1 MSADTVD
8 MYRQPPSLSMI
19 ASTAHTPDWTWTDF
33 APGPHHAVPARHL
46 ALPSADQALAYA
58 CSWWAV
64 MLPAWLQRHQLA
76 PQAAGRYTAS
86 FTASPALRERYDDLF
101 DLRPD
106 GQARPYPV
114 LQAHCVATLLQAR
127 VLADLGVN
135 RRHLTLLRHHTRLP
149 LGAATF
155 AATRQQQL
163 DCQLQRLVRVS
174 STEVLALLQT
184 RIADAD
190 GRTVARVDD
199 VFLVRG
205 LSPSEALRAESDDD
219 LRRAYSR
226 ARRREPVID
235 PASALVRRRQLFIAG
250 DAGRRFARVSGDR
263 RRLPLPRLTW
273 RLSGR
278 RPVVQDLYLRNLVVR
293 ELAEWGVD
301 QDSLQITFTARARP
315 GQTLS
320 LLVEGGVF
328 ELVGEDGTL
337 VAYGQAA

>member
-1 MSADTVD
+1 MS
-8 MYRQPPSLSMI
+8 RQPLSLSMI
-19 ASTAHTPDWTWTDF
+19 ASTAHAQDQTWLDIP
-33 APGPHHAVPARHL
+33 PGPQPAVPARHL
-46 ALPSADQALAYA
+46 ALPRADQALAYA

-76 PQAAGRYTAS
+76 PQAAGHYTAG
-86 FTASPALRERYDDLF
+86 FEASSALRERYDDLF

-149 LGAATF
+149 LGACTF
-155 AATRQQQL
+155 AATRQQTL
-163 DCQLQRLVRVS
+163 DCRLQRLVRVS
-174 STEVLALLQT
+174 PTEVLALLQT
-184 RIADAD
+184 RIASAD
-190 GRTVARVDD
+190 GDTVASVDD
-199 VFLVRG
+199 VFVVQG
-205 LSPSEALRAESDDD
+205 LSPSEALRAEEDDD

-226 ARRREPVID
+226 SRRREPMID
-235 PASALVRRRQLFIAG
+235 PASGLVRRRQLFIGG

-263 RRLPLPRLTW
+263 RRLPLPRLNW
-273 RLSGR
+273 RPSGR

-293 ELAEWGVD
+293 ELAEWGID
-301 QDSLQITFTARARP
+301 QDSLQITFTARARL

-320 LLVEGGVF
+320 LLVEGDAF
-328 ELVGEDGTL
+328 ELVGEDDAL
-337 VAYGQAA
+337 VAFGQAA

>member
-1 MSADTVD
+1 
-8 MYRQPPSLSMI
+8 MI
-19 ASTAHTPDWTWTDF
+19 ATTASAPDWAWTDL
-33 APGPHHAVPARHL
+33 APGPKRAVPARRL
-46 ALPSADQALAYA
+46 ALPSADQGLAYA

-76 PQAAGRYTAS
+76 PQSAGRYSAS

-101 DLRPD
+101 DLRHD
-106 GQARPYPV
+106 GQASPYPV

-149 LGAATF
+149 LGAAHF
-155 AATRQQQL
+155 AASQHQQL
-163 DCQLQRLVRVS
+163 DCHLQRLVRVS
-174 STEVLALLQT
+174 PTEVLALLRT
-184 RIADAD
+184 CIADAD
-190 GRTVARVDD
+190 GRTVAMVDD
-199 VFLVRG
+199 VFIVQG
-205 LSPSEALRAESDDD
+205 LSPSEALQAEDDDD

-226 ARRREPVID
+226 SRRRLPGID

-263 RRLPLPRLTW
+263 RRLPLPRLGW
-273 RLSGR
+273 RLTGR